1 MHAQGRL
8 AARRSPS
15 PRRNPEVIVA
25 LQGTLDT
32 FALPDV
38 LRLLATT
45 RKTGRLL
52 VHGNRGEGS
61 VWVDGGSVVAAEAAA
76 VASGTAAGEVI
87 FELLRHTEGSFT
99 FDASSSPTDA
109 GAPTEVE
116 PLLVDAERQL
126 AEWRDIAAVVP
137 SLDAWVTLAPELP
150 GPEAVVDAARW
161 RTIVTVGSGTTVG
174 SIGQTLGLGEVPVSR
189 LVKDLVE
196 LGFGTVTPVAP
207 VPEARDFAADSS
219 DGGLFSERHK
229 VPDIGIDLGPFA
241 NAPSPGSNGAPRA
254 EPFVF
259 DSISPEPRPAR
270 GTQPPTDDRPAPP
283 APALRTPPPLPH
295 PTLDTGAH
303 RSNAGDDDSMEA
315 DEVARQ
321 LAALSPKAA
330 RAVAAAAKAETVEER
345 EAALAEVIGDDDKP
359 INRGLL
365 LKFLSSV
372 RS

>member
-1 MHAQGRL
+1 M
-8 AARRSPS
+8 
-15 PRRNPEVIVA
+15 A

-52 VHGNRGEGS
+52 VHGNRGDGS
-61 VWVDGGSVVAAEAAA
+61 VWIDSGSVVAADAEALTPG
-76 VASGTAAGEVI
+76 SAAGEVI

-99 FDASSSPTDA
+99 FDSDSSPAEA
-109 GAPTEVE
+109 GAPADVE
-116 PLLVDAERQL
+116 PLLLDAERQL
-126 AEWRDIAAVVP
+126 AEWREIEAVVP

-150 GPEAVVDAARW
+150 ATEAVVDAARW
-161 RTIVTVGSGTTVG
+161 RTIVAVGSGTTVG
-174 SIGQTLGLGEVPVSR
+174 SIGQALSLGEVPVSR

-196 LGFGTVTPVAP
+196 RGFGAVTAAAPASAPARNDFGSEPVGLGAFTEQRSAS
-207 VPEARDFAADSS
+207 PELS
-219 DGGLFSERHK
+219 
-229 VPDIGIDLGPFA
+229 IDLGPFA
-241 NAPSPGSNGAPRA
+241 DEPMAPSNGASA
-254 EPFVF
+254 VDPFVF
-259 DSISPEPRPAR
+259 DSILPEPVAAPEREVRP
-270 GTQPPTDDRPAPP
+270 TPPA
-283 APALRTPPPLPH
+283 APALRTPPPLPQ
-295 PTLDTGAH
+295 PAVDPGAALGGA
-303 RSNAGDDDSMEA
+303 SDVDPMEA

-330 RAVAAAAKAETVEER
+330 RAVAAAAKAETIEER
-345 EAALAEVIGDDDKP
+345 EAALAELTTDEDEP

>member
-1 MHAQGRL
+1 M
-8 AARRSPS
+8 
-15 PRRNPEVIVA
+15 A

-52 VHGNRGEGS
+52 VRGNRGDGS
-61 VWVDGGSVVAAEAAA
+61 VWIDSGSVVGADAASL
-76 VASGTAAGEVI
+76 ASGSTAGEVI

-99 FDASSSPTDA
+99 FDSDASPTEV
-109 GAPTEVE
+109 GAPAEVE
-116 PLLVDAERQL
+116 PLLLDAERLL
-126 AEWRDIAAVVP
+126 AEWRSIEAVVP
-137 SLDAWVTLAPELP
+137 SLDAWVMLSPELP
-150 GPEAVVDAARW
+150 GPEALIDAARW
-161 RTIVTVGSGTTVG
+161 RTIVAVGGGTTVG
-174 SIGQTLGLGEVPVSR
+174 SIGETLGLGEVPVSR

-196 LGFGTVTPVAP
+196 LGFGTVVVNAPAPQTGSLVGRPAEVDPFVEQPSSSLDLNIDFGPFGGETVPASNGGAAVDPFVLDSSSPAPAAPREVAP
-207 VPEARDFAADSS
+207 
-219 DGGLFSERHK
+219 
-229 VPDIGIDLGPFA
+229 
-241 NAPSPGSNGAPRA
+241 
-254 EPFVF
+254 
-259 DSISPEPRPAR
+259 
-270 GTQPPTDDRPAPP
+270 QPPS
-283 APALRTPPPLPH
+283 APALRTPPPLPQ
-295 PTLDTGAH
+295 PVAEA
-303 RSNAGDDDSMEA
+303 SVPDDEPMEA

-345 EAALAEVIGDDDKP
+345 EAALAELATDDDEP

>member
-1 MHAQGRL
+1 
-8 AARRSPS
+8 
-15 PRRNPEVIVA
+15 VA

-52 VHGNRGEGS
+52 VRGNRGDGS
-61 VWVDGGSVVAAEAAA
+61 VWIDSGSVVGANAASLAP
-76 VASGTAAGEVI
+76 SSTPGEVI

-99 FDASSSPTDA
+99 FDSDASPTDV
-109 GAPTEVE
+109 GAPAEVE
-116 PLLVDAERQL
+116 PLLLDAERLL
-126 AEWRDIAAVVP
+126 AEWRSIEAVVP

-161 RTIVTVGSGTTVG
+161 RTIVAVGGGTTVG
-174 SIGQTLGLGEVPVSR
+174 AIGEVLGLGEVPVSR

-196 LGFGTVTPVAP
+196 LGFGTVSAAAP
-207 VPEARDFAADSS
+207 AADGFAARPAAVDPFVEQRSS
-219 DGGLFSERHK
+219 SGDLN
-229 VPDIGIDLGPFA
+229 IDFGPFGGEPA
-241 NAPSPGSNGAPRA
+241 GASNGATVD
-254 EPFVF
+254 PFAF
-259 DSISPEPRPAR
+259 DSISPEPAPSREARPA
-270 GTQPPTDDRPAPP
+270 QPA
-283 APALRTPPPLPH
+283 APALRTPPLLPQ
-295 PTLDTGAH
+295 PAT
-303 RSNAGDDDSMEA
+303 DSSALEDEPMEA

-330 RAVAAAAKAETVEER
+330 RAVAAAAKAETAEER
-345 EAALAEVIGDDDKP
+345 EAALAELATDDDEP